1 MSESRQSLISNLIRD
16 IKQERDEIAVQIH
29 LGKQELKD
37 EWHLLEGKLSD
48 LNRRFDPVKDA
59 VGETSEDVWDSLK
72 LVAGELKDG
81 FQRVG
86 KALKDEIKK

>member
-86 KALKDEIKK
+86 KALKEEIKK